1 MLKLQMKKLQIWFN
15 ITFLVLA
22 KSSDYFADFM
32 ENSNFTPEVIQNIW
46 YEEGNWSFEFEIFR
60 KSEDF
65 FATKKKY
72 NFESNLQLFYIGSFC
87 RKKDH
92 LIQTFFIKY

>member
-22 KSSDYFADFM
+22 KSADYFADFM
-32 ENSNFTPEVIQNIW
+32 ENSKSTPEVIQNIW
-46 YEEGNWSFEFEIFR
+46 YKGGNWSFELKIFR

-65 FATKKKY
+65 FAA
-72 NFESNLQLFYIGSFC
+72 
-87 RKKDH
+87 
-92 LIQTFFIKY
+92 